1 MRFRLTQLGLHRIG
15 DDLVDVTSTDEI
27 REVLHASDLDRYTP
41 GVHYVIVQDEPEPA
55 PEPAPE
61 TDAEREA
68 REKAEAEAAE
78 LAKMEAEEAERLA
91 REAAPKSKGGRGAGA
106 RE

>member
-15 DDLVDVTSTDEI
+15 DDLVDVKSTDEI
-27 REVLHASDLDRYTP
+27 REVLHASDLDRYTL
-41 GVHYVIVQDEPEPA
+41 GVHYVIVQDDPEPE
-55 PEPAPE
+55 PE

-91 REAAPKSKGGRGAGA
+91 REAAETAAPKSKGGRGAGA